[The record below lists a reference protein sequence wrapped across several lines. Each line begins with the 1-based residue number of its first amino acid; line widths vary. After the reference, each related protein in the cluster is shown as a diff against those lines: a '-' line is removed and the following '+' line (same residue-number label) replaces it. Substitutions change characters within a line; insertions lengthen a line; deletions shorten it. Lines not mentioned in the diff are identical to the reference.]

1 MFKKVKILL
10 VIIFIPVSL
19 FAQDWNE
26 IYYMESDAEY
36 FLQERDFKKAIR
48 SYEKILDDV
57 PESANIKYKLGKTY
71 LETDDQK
78 NLAIEFLKQATE
90 KASNDFDKK
99 SIRELRAPV
108 EAYLYL
114 GIAYQIQNNIDQAS
128 EAYKKYK
135 ELINS
140 GNSNYN
146 LVNQKIKSCENAKL
160 YMKQAVK
167 LNVENLGDKIND
179 QNSNF
184 GAVVSGDEQ
193 TIIFTS
199 YTSNYIDIYSCKK
212 TNGLWGTPKKIT
224 DNVSKKYFIKTSS
237 ISFDGTE
244 LYLVSDDPENNDIFV
259 SHLEGK
265 TWTNAEKL
273 DKTINGKKSNETHAS
288 VSKDGNT
295 LYFTSDREGGMGG
308 LDIYKSTKDSKGSWG
323 VPENLG
329 QSVNT
334 EFNEETP
341 FVTPDGKYLFFSSEG
356 HNSMGGFDIFYVD
369 LASKSQVINM
379 GYPVNSTDDDLF
391 FVPGQ
396 SINSGYISR
405 LGEDTKGLRDIY
417 HLTVIQKIKFAGNIK
432 NIDGESIS
440 DAEFNISISELETN
454 NVVQTLNSDN
464 GQFNFEIDPGK
475 YIVTINNEN
484 FENYSNEFIIP
495 DNYSDAEFSFEALL
509 NPLKI
514 EQEELIAEVV
524 EPPVVVPPLVAEVVV
539 PIEEVVVEEPVV
551 EVVIEEPIQEVK
563 EEKVEEPVIEKEEPI
578 VQEVIEEKT
587 EVIEV
592 TPVQEIQKYTPVST
606 TVSGSTTY
614 SVQLMALKNPVDVDY
629 FKNVDNVRLTKY
641 PDGYYRYTVGIT
653 NSFKQAEALKEKIHT
668 QGYKD
673 AFIRINEHSPNYT
686 IQIMALIIP
695 VNLDHFKDLS
705 SVAITKGDDD
715 YFRYTIGSFNT
726 YEEAKQ
732 ELSKLNTIG
741 YNQAFI
747 KEVVKDDS
755 LAVN

>member
-36 FLQERDFKKAIR
+36 FLQERDFAKAIR
-48 SYEKILDDV
+48 TYEKILDDV
-57 PESANIKYKLGKTY
+57 PESANVKFKLGKTY

-78 NLAIEFLKQATE
+78 DLAIEFLKQAAV
-90 KASNDFDKK
+90 KASTDFDEK
-99 SIRELRAPV
+99 SIREIRAAV

-135 ELINS
+135 GLINS

-224 DNVSKKYFIKTSS
+224 DNVSKKYFIRTSS
-237 ISFDGTE
+237 ISYDGTE
-244 LYLVSDDPENNDIFV
+244 LYLVTDDAENNDIFV

-265 TWTNAEKL
+265 IWTNAEKL

-334 EFNEETP
+334 EFDEETP
-341 FVTPDGKYLFFSSEG
+341 FVTTDGKYLFFSSEG
-356 HNSMGGFDIFYVD
+356 HSSIGGFDIFYID
-369 LASKSQVINM
+369 LASKSQAINM

-391 FVPGQ
+391 FVPSQ
-396 SINSGYISR
+396 SINSGYVSR
-405 LGEDTKGLRDIY
+405 VEKDTKGLKDIY
-417 HLTVIQKIKFAGNIK
+417 YLTVIQKIKFAGNIK
-432 NIDGESIS
+432 NIDGESII
-440 DAEFNISISELETN
+440 DAEFNISISDIETN
-454 NVVQTLNSDN
+454 NVIQTLNSGN

-475 YIVTINNEN
+475 YIVTINNGN

-495 DNYSDAEFSFEALL
+495 DNYTDAEFSFEALL
-509 NPLKI
+509 NPIKI
-514 EQEELIAEVV
+514 EQEELVAEVV
-524 EPPVVVPPLVAEVVV
+524 EPPVIVPPVVEEVVAVPIVEAEVEE
-539 PIEEVVVEEPVV
+539 PIVEVVVEEPIPR
-551 EVVIEEPIQEVK
+551 VIRMH
-563 EEKVEEPVIEKEEPI
+563 
-578 VQEVIEEKT
+578 
-587 EVIEV
+587 
-592 TPVQEIQKYTPVST
+592 
-606 TVSGSTTY
+606 
-614 SVQLMALKNPVDVDY
+614 L
-629 FKNVDNVRLTKY
+629 
-641 PDGYYRYTVGIT
+641 
-653 NSFKQAEALKEKIHT
+653 
-668 QGYKD
+668 
-673 AFIRINEHSPNYT
+673 
-686 IQIMALIIP
+686 
-695 VNLDHFKDLS
+695 
-705 SVAITKGDDD
+705 
-715 YFRYTIGSFNT
+715 
-726 YEEAKQ
+726 
-732 ELSKLNTIG
+732 
-741 YNQAFI
+741 
-747 KEVVKDDS
+747 
-755 LAVN
+755 